1 MATRT
6 EHRFIQRELVRST
19 VIFFVV
25 LAGMLF
31 VLGFSIYRQVS
42 DNLFE
47 SIDAQLRMNCLSLV
61 TDIRWGETAPGDDLN
76 AVNIDASEDPRED
89 DGGYDASAD
98 AGFPVAFIKAVE
110 LNLEGN
116 PQLIFIIRDMKG
128 SLANAISLYT
138 VYPDYLDSIS
148 FDADTLD
155 TPQLQLCEGHYLRT
169 LSAEL
174 RDHSQVT
181 GYIQLVA
188 NVDSEIAILDS
199 FTRTI
204 TVGFLLALVL
214 SAAVSYLLSRRMVK
228 PIAR

>member
-1 MATRT
+1 M
-6 EHRFIQRELVRST
+6 RST

-31 VLGFSIYRQVS
+31 VLGFSIYRQIS

-47 SIDAQLRMNCLSLV
+47 SIDAQLRMNCSSLV
-61 TDIRWGETAPGDDLN
+61 TDIRWGETAPGDDSN

-89 DGGYDASAD
+89 DAAYDASEDSQEDDEDYDASAD

-116 PQLIFIIRDMKG
+116 PQLIFIIRDVKG

-138 VYPDYLDSIS
+138 VYPDYLNSIS
-148 FDADTLD
+148 FDANTLD

-174 RDHSQVT
+174 RDDSQVA

-199 FTRTI
+199 FT
-204 TVGFLLALVL
+204 L
-214 SAAVSYLLSRRMVK
+214 SL
-228 PIAR
+228 IHI

>member
-42 DNLFE
+42 YNLFE
-47 SIDAQLRMNCLSLV
+47 SINAQLRINCSSLV
-61 TDIRWGETAPGDDLN
+61 ADIRWSETVPGDDLN
-76 AVNIDASEDPRED
+76 VANIDASEDPRED
-89 DGGYDASAD
+89 DGGYDASEDPRADDANIDASAD
-98 AGFPVAFIKAVE
+98 ADFPVAFIKAVE

-116 PQLIFIIRDMKG
+116 PQLIFIIRDVKG

-138 VYPDYLDSIS
+138 VYPDYLNSIF

-155 TPQLQLCEGHYLRT
+155 VPPITVMRRP
-169 LSAEL
+169 LSA
-174 RDHSQVT
+174 
-181 GYIQLVA
+181 Y
-188 NVDSEIAILDS
+188 AI
-199 FTRTI
+199 RR
-204 TVGFLLALVL
+204 A
-214 SAAVSYLLSRRMVK
+214 SRRF
-228 PIAR
+228 PGDRLCSTCCQC